1 MVSITINASTA
12 IRRRTCATPQ
22 VAAHRPS
29 VVVIAGLPGQYQ
41 GTTVP
46 AADVFV
52 GMDVRKGARSGPMSW
67 SPPV

>member
-1 MVSITINASTA
+1 MVSITIASPA
-12 IRRRTCATPQ
+12 MRRRTCATPQ

-29 VVVIAGLPGQYQ
+29 VVVTAALLGQYQ

-46 AADVFV
+46 AAADVFV
-52 GMDVRKGARSGPMSW
+52 GVDVRKGARSGPMSW